1 MNIDLF
7 KVREDSDPELDRRP
21 CILPDLEDR
30 KTLKKYLADC
40 TREIDRLQYRMYA
53 ENRQSL
59 LVVLQGMDASG
70 KDSAV
75 RRLMSGVNPQGVI
88 VSSFKHPSALE
99 LDYNYLWRHYAKLPQ
114 KGTIAIFNRSYY
126 ENVLITRVH
135 PELLLA
141 ERMPG
146 IDSVGK
152 VDEQFWLDRFEQIRK
167 FERILAETGTHI
179 VKFYLHLSRAE
190 QKRRFLD
197 RIERKEK
204 HWKFSSSDIR
214 ERKFWNEYM
223 HAYSQALRHTSCDHA
238 PWYVIPADSKPFA
251 RLAIG
256 RVILDT
262 LQGMQPQF
270 PAVAQSELDMIA
282 AAREELLAE

>member
-1 MNIDLF
+1 MNIDMF
-7 KVREDSDPELDRRP
+7 KVQADSDPELDRRTCRP
-21 CILPDLEDR
+21 PDLED
-30 KTLKKYLADC
+30 KKALKKRLGAC

-99 LDYNYLWRHYAKLPQ
+99 LDYNYLWRHYSKLPQ
-114 KGTIAIFNRSYY
+114 KGSIAIFNRSYY

-146 IDSVGK
+146 IDAVDK

-167 FERILAETGTHI
+167 FERILTETGTHI
-179 VKFYLHLSRAE
+179 VKFYLHVSRDE

-214 ERKFWNEYM
+214 ERKFWDQYM
-223 HAYSQALRHTSCDHA
+223 HAYTQALRHTSRDHA
-238 PWYVIPADSKPFA
+238 PWYVIPADSKALA

-256 RVILDT
+256 RVVLDT
-262 LQGMQPQF
+262 LQRMQPQF
-270 PAVAQSELDMIA
+270 PAVDQAELDMIA
-282 AAREELLAE
+282 AARQELLDE